1 MTLFGIDISVR
12 LEHAANA
19 LIPIAVTLLEIVTEV
34 RFEQYKKVPSSM
46 LVRLSGIVIK
56 DIVFNTCN
64 AVRNSDR
71 SYSRATIE
79 CFHSSASDTVGD

>member
-46 LVRLSGIVIK
+46 LVRLSGIVIEV
-56 DIVFNTCN
+56 IP
-64 AVRNSDR
+64 
-71 SYSRATIE
+71 E
-79 CFHSSASDTVGD
+79 QP